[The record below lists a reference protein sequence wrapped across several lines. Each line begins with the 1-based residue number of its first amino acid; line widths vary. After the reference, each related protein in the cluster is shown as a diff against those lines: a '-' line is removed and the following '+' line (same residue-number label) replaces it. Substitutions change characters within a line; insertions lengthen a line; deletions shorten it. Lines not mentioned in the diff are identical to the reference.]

1 MKYTNA
7 AEILPSGLLR
17 EIQRYI
23 EGELLY
29 IPKSESKQEWGAVSG
44 SKRFY
49 SERNSRIR
57 ELFYGGISIRELAE
71 KFGLSGSTIKKII
84 YQKGTPAKNDYSHF
98 KDS

>member
-1 MKYTNA
+1 MKYKNA
-7 AEILPSGLLR
+7 AEVLPSGLLR
-17 EIQRYI
+17 EIQCYI

-57 ELFYGGISIRELAE
+57 GLFYDGVPIEELA
-71 KFGLSGSTIKKII
+71 KNFGLSGSTIKKII
-84 YQKGTPAKNDYSHF
+84 YQKRQ
-98 KDS
+98 